1 MPWSS
6 LKKKYRNYCPPITQ
20 LTPTVSVSIRRSGK
34 DRPWPASCA
43 RFSIRSTPQQ
53 RSHARRFTNGNHG
66 ELQGDTNTFPVK
78 KIVGKIGYPLY
89 QFMQKSITRGFTQ
102 IDPYRLY
109 MFIQVPTSIWSVP
122 LEVLRQKLPKH
133 RLTLGRRTKTSH
145 QK

>member
-6 LKKKYRNYCPPITQ
+6 LKKKDRNDCPPITQ
-20 LTPTVSVSIRRSGK
+20 LTANPSVSLSIRRSGK

-53 RSHARRFTNGNHG
+53 RSHARRFTNGNTVNFKVIPAVSR
-66 ELQGDTNTFPVK
+66 E
-78 KIVGKIGYPLY
+78 KIVGKIGYPLNSW
-89 QFMQKSITRGFTQ
+89 QKSITRGFTQ

-122 LEVLRQKLPKH
+122 LEVLRQKPPKH